1 MNPKCVEAVQAAIG
15 RPITVAESRNIE
27 QRVRDAMLSIAR
39 EDAARWQ
46 SLSQADRLSEGATR
60 AADELVAEAQK
71 KKQRLA
77 ATIVA
82 HDRIESYTRAQ
93 VAAGNDAD
101 RMDAFSRL
109 IGSESDGKNNG
120 TSAESNAKGIVGATM
135 GRLTDAWESIRPGML
150 GFLANKEAEEQFVR
164 ALHGNTR
171 NARPEIVKAAK
182 AWADAAEGLRQR
194 FNAAGGIVG
203 KLDNWGMPHAW
214 SQDLAITAGRKAWLE
229 TLPLAEK
236 AIAISTFRNPP
247 PDFAK
252 SAFISTMQKL
262 IDRRRYVHE
271 DGRAYTDDEMGAFL
285 GEAWVTIVTNG
296 ANKPIASNGP
306 PGGRSVKA
314 NRNSQSRQIHFKDGD
329 AYIEAMREFS
339 GRNVFDVMTAHVKR
353 MSADIA
359 LIEQFGPNAD
369 LTAQHFIDQIRADE
383 ANANPTNAAA
393 LEKKAASVA
402 NLYDFVAGNA
412 APPPNRRLAN
422 GAAAVRSLLT
432 SSMLGSAAVTSVS
445 DAGTLYL
452 TSRVNNL
459 PLVQVFMNEVRA
471 MNPADRTEKRLAQ
484 RAGLLVHTMSD
495 EMDRWGTE
503 TLGSHIPDKI
513 ASAVMRASGLN
524 AITEARRRA
533 FSVTMMDA
541 IGALTRD
548 VDDVSKLDAGDW
560 KLLRDKG
567 ITAEEWGIWRAA
579 KPEPWR
585 GNDTVLT
592 PEAIYA
598 VSDDAMRK
606 AIAPTLG
613 KVADTDQQKIT
624 ALTERID
631 AEMVWQQGR
640 SQKLAQYQAGKMG
653 ELDQYRARRQQ
664 WSAEDQ
670 AAVDSVRDVAEAME
684 AQAKA
689 EAAVARAFR
698 EAESQQV
705 LRELLFSVEDGVAA
719 DRVAGKL
726 PFAVAGTASR
736 AAALGQKL
744 GSELASARKRVTDAS
759 ATVRRRAARYE
770 SQTGDK
776 AEAIGRVIGKRMAE
790 YQEFVAASAARID
803 RLSDIAR
810 SIQESAPR
818 REAEAIGIA
827 RERAASKL
835 LAVVLEEQDIAVI
848 EPGARERSMIQ
859 SGTVRGTV
867 KGELVRSFFQF
878 KTFPIAMIARH
889 WQRGMG
895 LYSNTRGRAGY
906 IGTLMAAQTLMG
918 AVAMGIND
926 ILSGKDPRNM
936 NPLDPKSARNW
947 LAAFLKG
954 GSVGLYGDFLFA
966 ETTQYGQSLLG
977 AVAGPVAGFVE
988 DVDDLTRGNIMQSM
1002 RGEDTD
1008 AGAEAVKFARK
1019 YTPGSSLWYTKAA
1032 TDRIIF
1038 HQMQEYFSP
1047 GYLNRMKER
1056 ARQNY
1061 GTTYWW
1067 APGEMPNEARAPD
1080 LEKIAGAEQ

>member
-1 MNPKCVEAVQAAIG
+1 MNPKCVQAVQAAIG

-39 EDAARWQ
+39 EDATRWQ
-46 SLSQADRLSEGATR
+46 TLSQADRLSEGAAR

-82 HDRIESYTRAQ
+82 HDRIEAYTKSQ
-93 VAAGNDAD
+93 VAAGADVD
-101 RMDAFSRL
+101 RMDAFARL
-109 IGSESDGKNNG
+109 IAGKSDGKNNG
-120 TSAESNAKGIVGATM
+120 TSVESNAKGIMGATM
-135 GRLTDAWESIRPGML
+135 GRLTDAWETIRPGML
-150 GFLANKEAEEQFVR
+150 GFLANREAEEQFVR

-171 NARPEIVKAAK
+171 SARPEIVKAAK
-182 AWADAAEGLRQR
+182 AWADATEGLRQR

-214 SQDLAITAGRKAWLE
+214 SQDLAIKAGKDR
-229 TLPLAEK
+229 
-236 AIAISTFRNPP
+236 FV
-247 PDFAK
+247 
-252 SAFISTMQKL
+252 STMQKL

-339 GRNVFDVMTAHVKR
+339 GRNVFDVMVAHVKR

-369 LTAQHFIDQIRADE
+369 LTAQHFIDQIRAEE
-383 ANANPTNAAA
+383 ANANPTSAAA

-452 TSRVNNL
+452 TGRINNL

-503 TLGSHIPDKI
+503 TLGSHLPDKV

-548 VDDVSKLDAGDW
+548 FDDVSKLDAGDW

-567 ITAEEWGIWRAA
+567 ITAEEWAIWRAA
-579 KPEPWR
+579 DPEPWR

-598 VSDDAMRK
+598 VSD
-606 AIAPTLG
+606 
-613 KVADTDQQKIT
+613 
-624 ALTERID
+624 
-631 AEMVWQQGR
+631 AEI
-640 SQKLAQYQAGKMG
+640 
-653 ELDQYRARRQQ
+653 
-664 WSAEDQ
+664 
-670 AAVDSVRDVAEAME
+670 
-684 AQAKA
+684 AKA
-689 EAAVARAFR
+689 AP
-698 EAESQQV
+698 
-705 LRELLFSVEDGVAA
+705 GVAPN
-719 DRVAGKL
+719 V
-726 PFAVAGTASR
+726 
-736 AAALGQKL
+736 
-744 GSELASARKRVTDAS
+744 
-759 ATVRRRAARYE
+759 
-770 SQTGDK
+770 
-776 AEAIGRVIGKRMAE
+776 
-790 YQEFVAASAARID
+790 
-803 RLSDIAR
+803 
-810 SIQESAPR
+810 
-818 REAEAIGIA
+818 A

-988 DVDDLTRGNIMQSM
+988 DVDDLTRGNIMQTFK
-1002 RGEDTD
+1002 GEETD

-1038 HQMQEYFSP
+1038 HQLQEYFSP

-1056 ARQNY
+1056 ARRNY

-1067 APGEMPNEARAPD
+1067 NPGDMPNEARAPD
-1080 LEKIAGAEQ
+1080 LEKIAGEGQ